1 MDWIIILALL
11 IIYISFSEE
20 NKKIIKILKKSERR
34 NQEGKGMSI
43 VIQGLKNNKCK
54 IITDEAL
61 TLVGSISITGIVM
74 DSDEEWIKLEYI
86 DENKEKNIAVFRIDS
101 IDTILLV
108 D

>member
-1 MDWIIILALL
+1 MDWIIIIALL

-20 NKKIIKILKKSERR
+20 IKKIIKILKKSERR

-54 IITDEAL
+54 INTDEAL
-61 TLVGSISITGIVM
+61 TLVGSTSITGIVI

-86 DENKEKNIAVFRIDS
+86 DKNKDKNIAVFRIDS